1 MTANAIVTPNQTP
14 PAGAERGIN
23 RANAPK
29 ISTSPV
35 TIRTIGRFRSNRI
48 SAITDWSSAR
58 MI

>member
-35 TIRTIGRFRSNRI
+35 TIRNHWPIPIWSNICHYRI
-48 SAITDWSSAR
+48 SHPR
-58 MI
+58 E